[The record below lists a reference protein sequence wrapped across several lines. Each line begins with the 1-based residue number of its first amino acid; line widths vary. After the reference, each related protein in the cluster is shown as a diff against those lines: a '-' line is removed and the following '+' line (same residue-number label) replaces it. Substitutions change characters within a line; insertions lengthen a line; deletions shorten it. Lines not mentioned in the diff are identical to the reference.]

1 MGFSI
6 VSNFNNL
13 KRKNILTKKPIKFD
27 DNKLALVATFKG
39 SFASKC
45 GWVPDLI

>member
-13 KRKNILTKKPIKFD
+13 KRKKILTKKPIKFD
-27 DNKLALVATFKG
+27 NKSALVATFKG